1 MNEITTQVK
10 SHVIIFTDKSK
21 KFISQ
26 ISYDDIIS
34 QSSEGIG
41 GMEIGDNYIRFQS
54 IAKILT
60 IDEFY
65 KQYPEEKVFETP
77 QQTKKSF
84 AKRIEQLW
92 VKKIVDENEWKSF
105 YSRLTTYCRLGN
117 EGGGVAMGFCAPNVI
132 DEYENESGM
141 PENCYLMNDEELRRV
156 DGYFKGNNI
165 YPQPLE
171 AVGHPQ

>member
-1 MNEITTQVK
+1 MNELSTQSK

-26 ISYDDIIS
+26 LSYDDIMS
-34 QSSEGIG
+34 QSAGDSGGIDIG
-41 GMEIGDNYIRFQS
+41 GNYIRFQS

-65 KQYPEEKVFETP
+65 KQYPEEKVFEVP
-77 QQTKKSF
+77 QQTNKPF
-84 AKRIEQLW
+84 AKRVEQLW
-92 VKKIVDENEWKSF
+92 IKKIVDEGEWKSF

-132 DEYENESGM
+132 DEYGNESGL
-141 PENCYLMNDEELRRV
+141 PENCYLMNDEELRRT
-156 DGYFKGNNI
+156 DSYFKGNNI
-165 YPQPLE
+165 FPQPME
-171 AVGHPQ
+171 TIKI